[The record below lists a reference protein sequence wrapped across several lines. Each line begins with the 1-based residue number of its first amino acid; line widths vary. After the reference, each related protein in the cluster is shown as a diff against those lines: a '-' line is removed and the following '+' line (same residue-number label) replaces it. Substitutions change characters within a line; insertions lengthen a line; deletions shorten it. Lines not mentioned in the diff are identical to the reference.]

1 MNQNVNTRNIILDAL
16 IEINEKDRFTHIV
29 LPEALKKYQYLD
41 NIDRSFISRTI
52 LGTVERK

>member
-29 LPEALKKYQYLD
+29 LPEVLK
-41 NIDRSFISRTI
+41 SISI
-52 LGTVERK
+52 LIILIVLL